1 MLFKEL
7 LNVLVMGKCY
17 NIRIDVLDSDKGKAE
32 KNIYKITDI
41 PLHYDNYKVELI
53 HTSDIYNSDIYQYF
67 VTISKGN

>member
-67 VTISKGN
+67 VTVSKGN